1 MSATVQ
7 SSQAIISPDSYYAQ
21 LHNDY
26 LHLLEIDGKRYKS
39 PTHFIYA
46 SMMPN
51 KNLAN
56 SMIYQLNGATVRKK
70 ANGILFGKKAKGDRK
85 LPQAH
90 EIIMVKA
97 LEEGYKAVFG
107 QPELR
112 SKLLGTGT
120 EGLVY
125 NRTEHTFLPGD
136 ITVLGLNRAGNG
148 QNKLG
153 EILERI
159 RGNLRQELLIRQKPN
174 NQIHEVD
181 RLFFAILRHK
191 MLWDEL
197 NKGHFPIDY
206 TLKGMFMASR
216 NVSEENFH
224 SMFLSIYPAE
234 MRLAYW
240 SLYDRWMKKDITTP
254 PFPQEVIEEFRTGND
269 EWVIEAYNKA
279 IKMKCVLMEYLNFL
293 SIDYDTLVISIAKKK
308 VIDDYYVHRFEF
320 DKNGKSNQLSMEEY
334 LTKYKITPDTLR
346 YIGEE
351 ALLDLR
357 KTIFNKYTIGSFIS
371 IPNFEENLAS
381 AIEGL
386 RGIVTQGISFPKF
399 IPFIEE
405 PSQKFL
411 ELIAID
417 VPIEPSSPT
426 QTYGG
431 VSISEY
437 YAPIHP
443 DGACSEDVNDVCPLG
458 GIIPPV
464 PPVPANTSPIPSG
477 PLGPS
482 GPNYPPIKPSGDD
495 DDDNEEEDNIYRGKD
510 DGEDDGV
517 EYDGEDEDD
526 DEDREDRE
534 DQEFVFDEEGAV
546 FGDNVDID
554 KAIEK
559 NKGNIQPVPI
569 KKYTPP
575 PIIIRFSDEN
585 DYPYEWLSPFYITNI
600 RINGMYFPSVAHYVA
615 AKLATPV
622 QFRNVS
628 IRDWIQKDK
637 ESFDPQKKDVM
648 TSPKFYYS
656 IKEILEKLPKRIQ
669 EIYNLLYLRYAS
681 RAFSVKFRQYPFRQM
696 LFETG
701 KKTIVY
707 RDEHNQNA
715 VAGSE
720 LVKLLTDIRSKIND
734 VVILKPLPNPEY
746 GKDNFVLYDY
756 IRERTRELIR
766 STVLF
771 TRYRMSPREGY
782 ISSDVPV
789 IGFDDTRIV
798 IQGLYKSCRDINYNE
813 YVSDPPD
820 KYIAD
825 FEKDMNE
832 ITKFYFPGRE
842 IYDLNIPEVKD
853 AIRAKVEGRSEDKME
868 DKMFVDFGGI
878 IKLIWVHIVYTCIF
892 LEEDL
897 PEKYDQ
903 NQLRQKLK
911 MIRGNLFNLEMG
923 TRKEV
928 AIQAIVNIIAEIHQ
942 LFPDQEQ
949 LRDNELNFVQDFI
962 YPLANTR
969 QNTNA
974 ILEESETYNTYNNLL
989 EKITDVFNGNEQDV
1003 RMIKK
1008 LAGILD
1014 NVTSV
1019 SKDDKVFY
1027 NKLVIRLK
1035 FFAGSE

>member
-1 MSATVQ
+1 MQ
-7 SSQAIISPDSYYAQ
+7 SSQAVISPDSYYAQ

-26 LHLLEIDGKRYKS
+26 LYLLEIDGKRYKS
-39 PTHFIYA
+39 PTHYIYS

-56 SMIYQLNGATVRKK
+56 SMIYQLNATTARKK

-90 EIIMVKA
+90 EIIMLKA
-97 LEEGYKAVFG
+97 LEEAYKAVFG

-112 SKLLGTGT
+112 AKLLGTGT

-125 NRTEHTFLPGD
+125 NRNDTTFLPGD
-136 ITVLGLNRAGNG
+136 LTVLGLNRSDNG

-153 EILERI
+153 ELLERI
-159 RGNLRQELLIRQKPN
+159 RGTIRQDTLLRQKPQ
-174 NQIHEVD
+174 QIHEVD
-181 RLFFAILRHK
+181 RLFFAVIRHK
-191 MLWDEL
+191 MLWSEL
-197 NKGHFPIDY
+197 EKGNFPVDY

-216 NVSEENFH
+216 NISEENFH
-224 SMFLSIYPAE
+224 SMFMSIYPGE

-240 SLYDRWMKKDITTP
+240 SLYDRWMKKDIKTP
-254 PFPQEVIEEFRTGND
+254 PFPREIIEEFRTGND
-269 EWVIEAYNKA
+269 EWITDAYNKA
-279 IKMKCVLMEYLNFL
+279 IKIKCVLIEYLNFL
-293 SIDYDTLVISIAKKK
+293 NIDYDTLVISIAKQK
-308 VIDDYYVHRFEF
+308 VLDDYHAHRFEF
-320 DKNGKSNQLSMEEY
+320 DNNGTARQLSMEEY
-334 LTKYKITPDTLR
+334 LTKYKITTDTLR

-351 ALLDLR
+351 ALTDLR
-357 KTIFNKYTIGSFIS
+357 KSIFNKYTTGSFIS

-381 AIEGL
+381 SIEGI

-399 IPFIEE
+399 VPFIEE

-411 ELIAID
+411 DLISLD
-417 VPIEPSSPT
+417 VPLEPSSPK

-431 VSISEY
+431 VSITEY

-443 DGACSEDVNDVCPLG
+443 DGACSENVNELC
-458 GIIPPV
+458 
-464 PPVPANTSPIPSG
+464 PIPG
-477 PLGPS
+477 LPPPS
-482 GPNYPPIKPSGDD
+482 APPSYKPVQPNGDD
-495 DDDNEEEDNIYRGKD
+495 DDDDTDDVYRGKEGE

-517 EYDGEDEDD
+517 YFTDN
-526 DEDREDRE
+526 DEDREDEENDEDRENRE
-534 DQEFVFDEEGAV
+534 DREYIFDEDGAV
-546 FGDNVDID
+546 FGNDTNID
-554 KAIEK
+554 QAIEK

-575 PIIIRFSDEN
+575 PVIIRFSDEK
-585 DYPYEWLSPFYITNI
+585 DYPYEWLSPFYISNI
-600 RINGMYFPSVAHYVA
+600 RVNGVYYPSVAHYVA
-615 AKLATPV
+615 AKLATPI
-622 QFRNVS
+622 QFRNIS

-637 ESFDPQKKDVM
+637 KSFDPQQKDTM
-648 TSPKFYYS
+648 TSPKFYYP
-656 IKEILEKLPKRIQ
+656 IEEILEKLPKRIQ
-669 EIYNLLYLRYAS
+669 DIYNLLYLRYAS
-681 RAFSVKFRQYPFRQM
+681 RAFAVKFRQYPFRQM

-720 LVKLLTDIRSKIND
+720 IVKLLTDIRSKIND
-734 VVILKPLPNPEY
+734 VIILKPLPNPEY

-756 IRERTRELIR
+756 IRERTRELVR

-771 TRYRMSPREGY
+771 TRYRLSSREGY
-782 ISSDVPV
+782 ISSDIPV
-789 IGFDDTRIV
+789 IGFDDTRIA

-813 YVSDPPD
+813 YVSEPPD
-820 KYIAD
+820 KYVAD
-825 FEKDMNE
+825 FERDMTE

-842 IYDLNIPEVKD
+842 IYDLSLPEVKD

-868 DKMFVDFGGI
+868 DKIFVDFGGI
-878 IKLIWVHIVYTCIF
+878 IKLLWVHIVYTSIF

-897 PEKYDQ
+897 PEKYEQ

-911 MIRGNLFNLEMG
+911 MMRGNLFNTEMG

-928 AIQAIVNIIAEIHQ
+928 AINALVNIISEIHQ

-949 LRDNELNFVQDFI
+949 LRDNEINFVQDFI
-962 YPLANTR
+962 YPLASTR
-969 QNTNA
+969 QNPNA
-974 ILEESETYNTYNNLL
+974 MIEESESYNTYDGLL

-1008 LAGILD
+1008 LATILD
-1014 NVTSV
+1014 NIMSV
-1019 SKDDKVFY
+1019 SKDDKIFY
-1027 NKLVIRLK
+1027 SKLVIRLK
-1035 FFAGSE
+1035 FFASSV